1 MTEFAVITGLSGAG
15 RTTAAAVLE
24 DQGWFVIDNLPVALV
39 PKVAELALQPGS
51 GIDRVALA
59 VGTSND
65 DEQLTGMFEELR
77 RDGSRVRVLF
87 LDARSEVLVRRYEST
102 RRRHPVGVAD
112 MLGDAIEKERSRLD
126 HLRSVADVV
135 IDTSDLNVHELRARV
150 EEIFDDEHEDL
161 GMQVRVMSFGYK
173 HGLPADVDLVL
184 DCRLLPNPH
193 WQEELRP
200 FTGHDPDVRRFVIE
214 SNLAQDFLSRLE
226 DLLAVA
232 LPAYESEG
240 KAYLTV
246 AFGCTGGRHRSVA
259 ITEEVAKR
267 LRSHGLRPGVIHRDV
282 TKGA

>member
-39 PKVAELALQPGS
+39 PKVAELAVQPGS
-51 GIDRVALA
+51 GIYRVALA
-59 VGTSND
+59 VGTSSED
-65 DEQLTGMFEELR
+65 AQLTEMLHELR
-77 RDGSRVRVLF
+77 KAGSRVRVLF
-87 LDARSEVLVRRYEST
+87 LDARTDVLVRRYEST

-126 HLRSVADVV
+126 HLRSIADVV
-135 IDTSDLNVHELRARV
+135 IDTSDLNVHELRERV
-150 EEIFDDEHEDL
+150 EDIFDDDEDL

-173 HGLPADVDLVL
+173 HGLPADVDLVF

-193 WQEELRP
+193 WEEDLRP
-200 FTGHDPDVRRFVIE
+200 FDGHESAVRRFVIE
-214 SNLAQDFLSRLE
+214 SDLAQSFLASVDNLF
-226 DLLAVA
+226 DVSF
-232 LPAYESEG
+232 PAYESEG

-259 ITEEVAKR
+259 ITEEIANR
-267 LRSHGLRPGVIHRDV
+267 LRSKGFDPSVTHRDV
-282 TKGA
+282 DKGG